1 MTYIHQE
8 YQDKVW
14 NEINKSNFQ
23 SYHKPHYKKYSLA
36 NIAPT
41 ILSHFGKKSKNII
54 NDNPIQ
60 TSLDGCESIV
70 LLLIDGLGFNLI
82 KNSLHNELLKQLYFN
97 NVVIPITSTFPST
110 TSTALSTVNTGMTPQ
125 EHGIIGHTMYLRKY
139 GIIANMVNFSPE
151 SDRNSIRLAKF
162 GFDPET
168 FLSKNT
174 LYQSLSDMDIE
185 TKVLTRW
192 IYKKS
197 ALSRMLHKGSDV
209 LPYVNSSDMF
219 FNISKLVNKKTP
231 FVFAYWDALDS
242 ASHVY
247 GPFTPAVQSELRNIL
262 YGLITEF
269 IKNIKSKYQNKV
281 CILITGDH
289 GLVHVNKNGRF
300 FTNSIPKYLD
310 NLNRPPSGDSRTS
323 FVKLDNSNNKNLKT
337 IFRKYRNQFDIFP
350 SDKFVKEGFYGSKIV
365 NKDISSALGDYTI
378 LSRKG
383 NALMHRFKSDFKA
396 SLSGYHGG
404 LTDDELFVPLFVIKP
419 ENLN

>member
-1 MTYIHQE
+1 MVYAHDN
-8 YQDKVW
+8 YQSIVL
-14 NEINKSNFQ
+14 NKITQSNFRC
-23 SYHKPHYKKYSLA
+23 YYKPHYNKYSLA
-36 NIAPT
+36 NLAPT
-41 ILSHFGKKSKNII
+41 ILTHFGKKSKNFI
-54 NDNPIQ
+54 NDNPVQ
-60 TSLDGCESIV
+60 NSLDGCHSIV

-82 KNSLHNELLKQLYFN
+82 KNSLHNKFLKQVYFN
-97 NVVIPITSTFPST
+97 NVVIPLTSTFPST
-110 TSTALSTVNTGMTPQ
+110 TSTALSTINTGMTPS

-139 GIIANMVNFSPE
+139 GTIANMVNFSPA
-151 SDRNSIRLAKF
+151 SDRMSTRLTKF

-168 FLSKNT
+168 FLPKDT
-174 LYQSLSDMDIE
+174 LYQSLSKMDIQS
-185 TKVLTRW
+185 KVLTRW

-197 ALSRMLHKGSDV
+197 ALSRMLHKGADV

-219 FNISKLVNKKTP
+219 LNLSKLINKKTP

-247 GPFTPAVQSELRNIL
+247 GPFTEEVQSELRSIL

-269 IKNIKSKYQNKV
+269 INNIKRLYRNKV

-289 GLVHVNKNGRF
+289 GLVHVNKRGRI
-300 FTNSIPKYLD
+300 FTNTVPNLLD

-323 FVKLDNSNNKNLKT
+323 FIKSDSSNNKKFKT
-337 IFRKYRNQFDIFP
+337 IFSKYKNQLDIFP

-365 NKDISSALGDYTI
+365 NKDISSALGDFTI

-383 NALMHRFKSDFKA
+383 TALMHRFKSDFKA

-404 LTDDELFVPLFVIKP
+404 LTDDELFVPLFIIKP
-419 ENLN
+419 ENLD